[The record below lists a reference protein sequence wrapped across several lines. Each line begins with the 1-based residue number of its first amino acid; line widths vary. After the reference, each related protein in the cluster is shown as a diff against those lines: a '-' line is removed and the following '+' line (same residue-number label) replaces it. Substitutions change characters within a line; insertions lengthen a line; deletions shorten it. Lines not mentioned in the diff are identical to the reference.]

1 MSFRCS
7 VAGCGVYIPEL
18 IFERKPIAGVVLG
31 VVGLGFSMV
40 AYYLV
45 QSEYRSWGKTPEA
58 VDLKRV
64 TPPPELHGRW
74 VEVTQP
80 LKIDCTPAEIE
91 NQTEHQLLFG
101 RVQSTYFLAEVE
113 GSERFVIL
121 EHSKKASCDDLRRRP
136 LVGVLTEVNP
146 RLRSTLESRG
156 MVFPFRKVTMLLC
169 LTCGPAEAREY
180 LICFLLVGAASAWLT
195 VRFWRKYQQQAKFRR
210 LLAMGRAEQ

>member
-1 MSFRCS
+1 MSLRFG
-7 VAGCGVYIPEL
+7 VLGCCVYIPEL

-31 VVGLGFSMV
+31 IVGLGFCMV

-58 VDLKRV
+58 VDLKTV
-64 TPPPELHGRW
+64 TPPAELHGKW
-74 VEVTQP
+74 VAVTQP

-91 NQTEHQLLFG
+91 NQAEHQLLFG

-113 GSERFVIL
+113 GSQRFLIL
-121 EHSKKASCDDLRRRP
+121 EHGKKVSCDEVRRRP
-136 LVGVLTEVNP
+136 FVGVLTELNP

-156 MVFPFRKVTMLLC
+156 MGFPSRKMTMLLC

-180 LICFLLVGAASAWLT
+180 LICFLLLGAASAWLT
-195 VRFWRKYQQQAKFRR
+195 VRFWRKYQQQATFRR
-210 LLAMGRAEQ
+210 LLAMGRAKQ